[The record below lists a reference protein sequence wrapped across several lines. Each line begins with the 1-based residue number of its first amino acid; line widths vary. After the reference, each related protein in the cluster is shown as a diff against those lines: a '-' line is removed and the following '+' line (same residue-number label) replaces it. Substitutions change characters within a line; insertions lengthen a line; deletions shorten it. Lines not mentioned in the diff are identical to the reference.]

1 MNGIIHTV
9 MRSPIHSRRRNLLMK
24 SSPTTRSSS
33 MSNAA
38 IDHKQ
43 PSVTH
48 RDLALCFLKIALVS
62 FGGGLSAWSRQVIV
76 EERQWLTD
84 EEFLTALTL
93 ARLLP
98 GPNITNLAVYV
109 GTRFHGLT
117 GAGAALAGLTLVP
130 LAIMLSLGVIYFHYH
145 HLPGVQSVL
154 TGVVAGGVGLTL
166 SMAVK
171 AGLDILRQPI
181 AIALAAAAFVG
192 MAVLHWP
199 LWLVLVLL
207 APISMA
213 WYWPRD
219 RQDREEAPSP

>member
-1 MNGIIHTV
+1 MND
-9 MRSPIHSRRRNLLMK
+9 
-24 SSPTTRSSS
+24 PTLQLKRLT
-33 MSNAA
+33 
-38 IDHKQ
+38 
-43 PSVTH
+43 VTH
-48 RDLALCFLKIALVS
+48 TDLALCFLKITLVS
-62 FGGGLSAWSRQVIV
+62 FGGGLSGWARQVLI

-84 EEFLTALTL
+84 EEFLTAYTL
-93 ARLLP
+93 ARILP

-109 GTRFHGLT
+109 GTRFQGLT

-154 TGVVAGGVGLTL
+154 TGVVAGAVGLTL
-166 SMAVK
+166 SVGVK
-171 AGLDILRQPI
+171 MGLDILRQPI

-207 APISMA
+207 APISIA

-219 RQDREEAPSP
+219 RNNREEAPSP

>member
-1 MNGIIHTV
+1 
-9 MRSPIHSRRRNLLMK
+9 
-24 SSPTTRSSS
+24 
-33 MSNAA
+33 
-38 IDHKQ
+38 
-43 PSVTH
+43 VTH

-62 FGGGLSAWSRQVIV
+62 FGGGLSAWARQVIV

-93 ARLLP
+93 SRLLP
-98 GPNITNLAVYV
+98 GPNVTNLAVYV
-109 GTRFHGLT
+109 GTRFHGLS

-130 LAIMLSLGVIYFHYH
+130 LAIMLGLGVIYFHYH
-145 HLPGVQSVL
+145 HLPGVHSVL
-154 TGVVAGGVGLTL
+154 TGVVAGAVGLTL
-166 SMAVK
+166 SVGVK
-171 AGLDILRQPI
+171 MGLDILRQPM

-192 MAVLHWP
+192 MAILRWP

-207 APISMA
+207 APIGMV

>member
-1 MNGIIHTV
+1 MND
-9 MRSPIHSRRRNLLMK
+9 
-24 SSPTTRSSS
+24 PTLQLKRLT
-33 MSNAA
+33 
-38 IDHKQ
+38 
-43 PSVTH
+43 VTH
-48 RDLALCFLKIALVS
+48 TDLALCFLKITLVS
-62 FGGGLSAWSRQVIV
+62 FGGGLSGWARQVLI

-84 EEFLTALTL
+84 EEFLTAYTL
-93 ARLLP
+93 ARILP

-109 GTRFHGLT
+109 GTRCQGLT

-154 TGVVAGGVGLTL
+154 TGVVAGAVGLTL
-166 SMAVK
+166 SVGVK
-171 AGLDILRQPI
+171 MGLDILRQPI

-219 RQDREEAPSP
+219 RNDREEAPSP